1 MSLDPRKRRKFKAPA
16 DADWSQAIALSAVTA
31 GDVVRVSSTQ
41 PGGAY
46 FRVERALADG
56 SQSGALAIVTASQDA
71 VGGFCWIKDY
81 GLAALDTSSS
91 SEGDPVY
98 LSSSSAGKL
107 SLSATEE
114 VVGWVSEVGTTG
126 AVFVSPASAQSAS
139 AASGFGAADTLWVDL
154 QHGDDSTAAVGRQ
167 DRPFSTVAAAI
178 AASSSG
184 DVIQLRPGTY
194 PEEGLILKANTSL
207 LGDSWQ
213 NTVVGT
219 ASATS
224 DILKIDSAY
233 VANMTIQVPSGSG
246 LRGVVHTGG
255 TSGLYGCNIAG
266 TPGGSGDGVYKTGA
280 GKLIGGNIRNETGGL
295 NSVFRV
301 DSGVLALDDVHGP
314 GTADAVSVFLLAEGA
329 ARYQGQGF
337 NCGNPNCTDA
347 VKLLGTST
355 VLLYSPNIFNVSTA
369 VHIAADGV
377 EFTSTGGKI
386 QAANL
391 TVEVD
396 LGLTGTGTRVESL
409 ATVLEPLF
417 SFPPVA
423 AQNTDFVLS
432 FTQLR
437 TNTRPARRRE
447 IGQDLALGFPEKG
460 SGLYVGKGASY
471 GDGMLAVSSDSTA
484 SPTTVGGNLTNITA
498 EAQSLDSSTFTFQG
512 TAAGH
517 CLYFA
522 SARLDAASNP
532 LKHWGAV
539 ASQIAA
545 GVGGSY
551 AFEVWDG
558 AAWSGVGILAVGEES
573 GHRYGDDVFLRG
585 TSLEDLRYGID
596 NTTPWS
602 PVAVGAFGTYYWVRV
617 RVVTAPSTLPTWERW
632 WLAESTLHVNT
643 RGQVTADGTAQWK
656 QTLVGAGNVFASGG
670 STTQGSSTV
679 GTGAGTWTH
688 NLDNAK
694 LNQNS
699 DTITTQFVIPDGVN
713 TAFPVKFRVHYQ
725 FAQYSS
731 APTITGGILGVQRE
745 GVLVAD
751 PAGGLVPIPRT
762 EALTAA
768 VTDKAGQTASVVPTA
783 TVTNKILVLEYGPY
797 SISDLYAGDL
807 VLFLL
812 ELTSDGGGGQATDV
826 QVWAIEVEGVSFAI
840 GDLI

>member
-1 MSLDPRKRRKFKAPA
+1 VSLDPRKRRKFKGPK
-16 DADWSQAIALSAVTA
+16 DAEWLQAIALSAVSA
-31 GDVVRVSSTQ
+31 GDVVRVSSVKT
-41 PGGAY
+41 GGAY
-46 FRVERALADG
+46 FQVSPAIADG
-56 SQSGALAIVTASQDA
+56 SQAGALAVATTSQDTPR
-71 VGGFCWIKDY
+71 GFCWIKDY
-81 GLAALDTSSS
+81 DVASLDTSSS

-98 LSSSSAGKL
+98 LSASSAGKL

-114 VVGWVSEVGTTG
+114 VVGWVSEVGAQGT
-126 AVFVSPASAQSAS
+126 AFVDPSSAQAAS
-139 AASGFGAADTLWVDL
+139 AASGFGTADTLWVDL
-154 QHGDDSTAAVGRQ
+154 QYGDDSTAAVGRQ
-167 DRPFSTVAAAI
+167 DRPFSTIAAAI
-178 AASSSG
+178 AASASG
-184 DVIQLRPGTY
+184 DVIQLRPGVY
-194 PEEGLILKANTSL
+194 AEEGLILKANTSL

-213 NTVVGT
+213 NTIVGS

-233 VANMTIQVPSGSG
+233 AANITIQVPSASG
-246 LRGVVHTGG
+246 VRGVVHTAG

-266 TPGGSGDGVYKTGA
+266 APGGSGDGVYKTGT

-295 NSVFRV
+295 NSTFRV

-314 GTADAVSVFLLAEGA
+314 ATADSVSVFLLAEGT

-391 TVEVD
+391 TYEVD
-396 LGLTGTGTRVESL
+396 LSLTGVGTRVESL

-417 SFPPVA
+417 SFPPIA
-423 AQNTDFVLS
+423 ADNVDFVLS

-471 GDGMLAVSSDSTA
+471 GDGMVAVSSDS
-484 SPTTVGGNLTNITA
+484 VGGNLTNVTA

-512 TAAGH
+512 TSAGH

-522 SARLDAASNP
+522 SGRLDASGNP

-539 ASQIAA
+539 IKQVAA
-545 GVGGSY
+545 GVGGEY

-558 AAWSGVGILAVGEES
+558 AAWSSVGVLAVGEES
-573 GHRYGDDVFLRG
+573 GYRYGDDVFLRAN
-585 TSLEDLRYGID
+585 SLEDLRYGINSD
-596 NTTPWS
+596 TPWS

-617 RVVTAPSTLPTWERW
+617 RIVTAPSTLPTWERW
-632 WLAESTLHVNT
+632 WLTESTLHVNT
-643 RGQVTADGTAQWK
+643 GGQITADGTAQWK

-694 LNQNS
+694 LNQNA
-699 DTITTQFVIPDGVN
+699 DTINTQFVIPDGVN

-745 GVLVAD
+745 GVFVAD
-751 PAGGLVPIPRT
+751 PSGGLVPIPRT
-762 EALTAA
+762 EALTSA
-768 VTDKAGQTASVVPTA
+768 VTTKAGQTTAIVPTA
-783 TVTNKILVLEYGPY
+783 TSTNKILVLEYGPY
-797 SISDLYAGDL
+797 DISDLYAGDL

-812 ELTSDGGGGQATDV
+812 ELTSDGGGGLATDV
-826 QVWAIEVEGVSFAI
+826 QIWAIEVEGTSFSI